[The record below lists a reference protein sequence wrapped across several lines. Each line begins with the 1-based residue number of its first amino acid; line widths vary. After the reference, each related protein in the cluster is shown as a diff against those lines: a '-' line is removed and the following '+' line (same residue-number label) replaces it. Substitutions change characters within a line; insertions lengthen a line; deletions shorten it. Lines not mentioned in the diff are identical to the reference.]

1 MAMCKKVTRI
11 VVGLAMV
18 AGFLASFQAQA
29 ELAPDAQSEY
39 AKTLA
44 MLETAHRRGQLDG
57 LDSKFFSSLNWI
69 GRTAT
74 INYVCSALPPARCH
88 TAVSLGLTDNAL
100 VVRDHALRT
109 MITGR
114 QFRPN
119 EIKRA
124 AEQIIAD
131 DRNYRRGRAFW
142 IVDRAKS
149 ILSASNDSKA
159 R

>member
-1 MAMCKKVTRI
+1 MEKSQIMTAIAWNLMLTAYA
-11 VVGLAMV
+11 VVPLA
-18 AGFLASFQAQA
+18 ARA
-29 ELAPDAQSEY
+29 EVAPDAQSEY
-39 AKTLA
+39 TKTLA
-44 MLETAHRRGQLDG
+44 MLEQAHRKGKLVG
-57 LDSKFFSSLNWI
+57 LDSKFFSSLNWV

-74 INYVCSALPPARCH
+74 LNYVCSSLPSERCH
-88 TAVSLGLTDNAL
+88 DAVALGLTDNAL
-100 VVRDHALRT
+100 VVRDHALRM

-114 QFRPN
+114 QFKSN
-119 EIKRA
+119 EKKRA

-149 ILSASNDSKA
+149 FLSASSDPKS